1 MTFQYYPPQLL
12 QKARETYWGEL
23 AWHVCDIPDVL
34 EYAHSENLVILGGD
48 VITPQEKHTYDN
60 WYYNISHSLTI
71 EKNVQ
76 ASIDLTRSYIGAYV
90 RKNGNNYLFVVS
102 LTRLLFVNEQ
112 IACTEPPLSAS
123 AASQQKNEP
132 AFLFL
137 KSLYVLLQNSSEKFF
152 KFF

>member
-112 IACTEPPLSAS
+112 IACTEPLPSAS

-132 AFLFL
+132 AFLFP
-137 KSLYVLLQNSSEKFF
+137 KSLYILLQNSSEKFF

>member
-48 VITPQEKHTYDN
+48 VITPQ
-60 WYYNISHSLTI
+60 
-71 EKNVQ
+71 KNVQ

-112 IACTEPPLSAS
+112 IACTEPLP
-123 AASQQKNEP
+123 
-132 AFLFL
+132 
-137 KSLYVLLQNSSEKFF
+137 
-152 KFF
+152 